1 MHTSNIGAE
10 CTHVE
15 LHTSIRVNV
24 HTCIIG
30 GNLMNGDGMATNVR
44 LTTAEQEAI
53 RQKAIEFNKILIKQG
68 KQPLR
73 DSELV
78 HKILEK
84 SVPYARLSES
94 GDVIIDSE

>member
-1 MHTSNIGAE
+1 
-10 CTHVE
+10 
-15 LHTSIRVNV
+15 
-24 HTCIIG
+24 
-30 GNLMNGDGMATNVR
+30 MNGDGMATNVR

-78 HKILEK
+78 HKMVENQCLTQ
-84 SVPYARLSES
+84 
-94 GDVIIDSE
+94 GFQNQGM